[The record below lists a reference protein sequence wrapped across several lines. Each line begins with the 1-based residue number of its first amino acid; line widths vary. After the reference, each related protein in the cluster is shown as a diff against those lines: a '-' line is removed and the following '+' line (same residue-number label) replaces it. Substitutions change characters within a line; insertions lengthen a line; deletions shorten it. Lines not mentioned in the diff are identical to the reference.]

1 MESVEGENNF
11 KKKEQTTVKVVNNV
25 KVYNVVT
32 LQSDLK
38 TVER

>member
-1 MESVEGENNF
+1 MESAEGENNF
-11 KKKEQTTVKVVNNV
+11 KKEQTTVKVVNNV

-38 TVER
+38 RVER